1 MIYFLLNISEL
12 ETPTEAPKSPQIIS
26 VFGDYEGDTNVIP
39 VGGEDE
45 LSEED
50 YEDDDDEEEDD
61 LPEVERENL
70 YMGLDKKDRMKN
82 QV

>member
-1 MIYFLLNISEL
+1 M
-12 ETPTEAPKSPQIIS
+12 
-26 VFGDYEGDTNVIP
+26 IP

-50 YEDDDDEEEDD
+50 YEDDDEEEDD
-61 LPEVERENL
+61 LPEEERENL